1 MSTEDRKEPVIV
13 EEKVESLGLSL
24 YSWLSVMLFAVS

>member
-1 MSTEDRKEPVIV
+1 MSM
-13 EEKVESLGLSL
+13 EELRNQWSSKKSSLGLSL